1 MIVAR
6 QNALWPENEGSFLYF
21 PSILFSFFFTLC
33 TLCTHFC
40 DRPFDSPPSHF
51 CSILT
56 LLFPPL
62 QSWTPLALRMLHFSI
77 AIMRRIFRVV
87 IPYVRVENL
96 TKGDCRYETFTSI
109 VEESVHHT
117 RKSQLLL
124 LFFLFSLGLDV
135 LGDLGLP
142 SASFSLFAERKE
154 KKKRERDSVI

>member
-1 MIVAR
+1 
-6 QNALWPENEGSFLYF
+6 
-21 PSILFSFFFTLC
+21 FFFTLC

-142 SASFSLFAERKE
+142 SASFSLCTERK
-154 KKKRERDSVI
+154 R